1 MVLTPL
7 KVAFQ
12 QFLDSN
18 KLPQSY
24 IEIAKRY
31 FDPIASEIANNFL
44 RTEITQVIGI
54 NGSQGSGKSTLAD
67 YLCMSIK
74 QNFEIRTISLSLD
87 DFYLTKEER
96 NQLAKN
102 IHPLLAQR
110 GVPGTHDIELA
121 VNTIKSLALGIK
133 TKITRF
139 DKSIDDRISN
149 QVEISEGEIGVI
161 VIEGWCF
168 GAEPQFENQLIT
180 PVNELERLKDPDGTC
195 RRYINNA
202 LATSYPKLFKMAH
215 STIMLRAPDFDSVFE
230 WRLEQEEK
238 LIEKLKLTQD
248 GLVGMSVMSKEEI
261 FEFIQSFQRITE
273 TCIERIPAKVNHLL
287 QLDPQ
292 REIIEYRTLNP

>member
-1 MVLTPL
+1 M

-24 IEIAKRY
+24 IEIAQRY

-44 RTEITQVIGI
+44 RTKITQVIGI

-74 QNFEIRTISLSLD
+74 QNFEIKTISLSLD

-121 VNTIKSLALGIK
+121 VKTIKSLTSGIK

-149 QVEISEGEIGVI
+149 QVEMSEDEIGVI

-238 LIEKLKLTQD
+238 LIEKLELTQD
-248 GLVGMSVMSKEEI
+248 ELVGTSVMSKEEI

-273 TCIERIPAKVNHLL
+273 ACIERMPAKVNHLL

>member
-24 IEIAKRY
+24 IEIAQRY

-44 RTEITQVIGI
+44 TTEITQVIGI

-74 QNFEIRTISLSLD
+74 QNFEIKTISLSLD

-121 VNTIKSLALGIK
+121 VKTINSLTSGIK

-149 QVEISEGEIGVI
+149 QVEMSEDEIGVI

-248 GLVGMSVMSKEEI
+248 ELVGTSVMSKEEI

-273 TCIERIPAKVNHLL
+273 ACIERMPAKVNHLL

>member
-1 MVLTPL
+1 MVFTPL

-110 GVPGTHDIELA
+110 GVPGTHDI
-121 VNTIKSLALGIK
+121 
-133 TKITRF
+133 
-139 DKSIDDRISN
+139 
-149 QVEISEGEIGVI
+149 
-161 VIEGWCF
+161 
-168 GAEPQFENQLIT
+168 
-180 PVNELERLKDPDGTC
+180 
-195 RRYINNA
+195 
-202 LATSYPKLFKMAH
+202 
-215 STIMLRAPDFDSVFE
+215 
-230 WRLEQEEK
+230 
-238 LIEKLKLTQD
+238 
-248 GLVGMSVMSKEEI
+248 
-261 FEFIQSFQRITE
+261 
-273 TCIERIPAKVNHLL
+273 
-287 QLDPQ
+287 
-292 REIIEYRTLNP
+292 

>member
-1 MVLTPL
+1 M
-7 KVAFQ
+7 KEAFQ

-18 KLPQSY
+18 KLPESY
-24 IEIAKRY
+24 LEIAQRY

-74 QNFEIRTISLSLD
+74 QNFEIKTISLSLD

-96 NQLAKN
+96 NELARN

-121 VNTIKSLALGIK
+121 VNTIKNLASGIK

-149 QVEISEGEIGVI
+149 QVEMSEGEIGVI

-202 LATSYPKLFKMAH
+202 LATSYPKLFKMVH

-230 WRLEQEEK
+230 WRLEQEKK
-238 LIEKLKLTQD
+238 LIEKLNLTQD
-248 GLVGMSVMSKEEI
+248 GLVGMSVMSREEI

-273 TCIERIPAKVNHLL
+273 ACIEKMPAKVNHLL
-287 QLDPQ
+287 LLDPQ
-292 REIIEYRTLNP
+292 RKIIEYRSLNP

>member
-1 MVLTPL
+1 
-7 KVAFQ
+7 
-12 QFLDSN
+12 
-18 KLPQSY
+18 
-24 IEIAKRY
+24 
-31 FDPIASEIANNFL
+31 
-44 RTEITQVIGI
+44 
-54 NGSQGSGKSTLAD
+54 
-67 YLCMSIK
+67 MSIK
-74 QNFEIRTISLSLD
+74 QNFEIKTISLSLD

-121 VNTIKSLALGIK
+121 VNTVKSLTSGIK
-133 TKITRF
+133 TRITRF
-139 DKSIDDRISN
+139 DKSMDDRISN
-149 QVEISEGEIGVI
+149 QVEMSEGEIGVI

-168 GAEPQFENQLIT
+168 GAEPQFENQLIA

-195 RRYINNA
+195 RRYSNNA

-248 GLVGMSVMSKEEI
+248 GLVGMSVMSKEET
-261 FEFIQSFQRITE
+261 FEFIQMFQRITE
-273 TCIERIPAKVNHLL
+273 TCIERMPAKVNHLL
-287 QLDPQ
+287 QLDPK
-292 REIIEYRTLNP
+292 REIIEYRTVNP

>member
-1 MVLTPL
+1 M
-7 KVAFQ
+7 KEAFQ

-18 KLPQSY
+18 KLPESY
-24 IEIAKRY
+24 LEIAQRY

-74 QNFEIRTISLSLD
+74 QNFKIKTISLSLD

-96 NQLAKN
+96 NELARN

-121 VNTIKSLALGIK
+121 VNTIKNLASGIK

-149 QVEISEGEIGVI
+149 QVEMSKGKIGVI

-215 STIMLRAPDFDSVFE
+215 STIMLRVPDFDSVFE
-230 WRLEQEEK
+230 WRLEQEKK
-238 LIEKLKLTQD
+238 LIEKLNPTQD
-248 GLVGMSVMSKEEI
+248 GLVGMSVMSREEI

-273 TCIERIPAKVNHLL
+273 TCIEKMPAKVNHLL
-287 QLDPQ
+287 LLDPQ
-292 REIIEYRTLNP
+292 RKIIEYRSLNP

>member
-1 MVLTPL
+1 M

-24 IEIAKRY
+24 IEIAQRY

-74 QNFEIRTISLSLD
+74 QNFEIKTISLSLD

-121 VNTIKSLALGIK
+121 VNTVKSLTSGIK

-149 QVEISEGEIGVI
+149 QVEMSEGEIGVI

-230 WRLEQEEK
+230 WRLEQELS
-238 LIEKLKLTQD
+238 LIH
-248 GLVGMSVMSKEEI
+248 I
-261 FEFIQSFQRITE
+261 
-273 TCIERIPAKVNHLL
+273 
-287 QLDPQ
+287 
-292 REIIEYRTLNP
+292 

>member
-96 NQLAKN
+96 NELAKN

-121 VNTIKSLALGIK
+121 INTIKNLALGIK

-139 DKSIDDRISN
+139 DKSRDDRVSN
-149 QVEISEGEIGVI
+149 QIEMSEDKIGVI

-168 GAEPQFENQLIT
+168 GAEPQLENQLIT
-180 PVNELERLKDPDGTC
+180 PVNELERLKDPDGT
-195 RRYINNA
+195 
-202 LATSYPKLFKMAH
+202 
-215 STIMLRAPDFDSVFE
+215 
-230 WRLEQEEK
+230 
-238 LIEKLKLTQD
+238 
-248 GLVGMSVMSKEEI
+248 
-261 FEFIQSFQRITE
+261 
-273 TCIERIPAKVNHLL
+273 
-287 QLDPQ
+287 
-292 REIIEYRTLNP
+292 YR

>member
-7 KVAFQ
+7 KAAFQ

-24 IEIAKRY
+24 IEVANRY
-31 FDPIASEIANNFL
+31 FDPIASEIANHFL

-67 YLCMSIK
+67 YLCMSIN

-121 VNTIKSLALGIK
+121 INTIKSLALGIK

-149 QVEISEGEIGVI
+149 QVEMSEGEIGVI

-261 FEFIQSFQRITE
+261 LEFIQSFQRITE
-273 TCIERIPAKVNHLL
+273 TCIERMPDKVNHLL